1 MLKKAEAILIKVIL
15 VQFLF
20 LFLSQFI
27 FHQLDVMPEL
37 KQITK
42 YEGVSKTKFT
52 DILQT
57 LKGK

>member
-1 MLKKAEAILIKVIL
+1 MKKAEAILIKVIL